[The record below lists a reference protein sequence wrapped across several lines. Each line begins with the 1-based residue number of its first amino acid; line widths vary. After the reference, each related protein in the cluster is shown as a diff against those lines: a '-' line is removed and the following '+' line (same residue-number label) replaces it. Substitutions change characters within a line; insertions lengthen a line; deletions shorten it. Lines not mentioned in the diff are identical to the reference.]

1 MAGVKLAQWP
11 FPAYRGALTEGAWV
25 AGEVREVSEEVAAYL
40 CGTFPGSFVR
50 VGASPAVASVDLSL
64 LDGSSKAVAAG
75 LDGLEVGTLAALRDA
90 EVKGKNRKTVLRAL
104 DAALEG

>member
-50 VGASPAVASVDLSL
+50 VGASPAVDLSL